1 MSQTIIVLLAF
12 IAFAAVF
19 ARLQLGTVL
28 GFLIGGAVIGPS
40 GLGVIRDLEGVHLIA
55 ELGVVFL
62 LFSLGLELK
71 LERLRLFGAR
81 VYGLAVAQLV
91 VTGAVIAAG
100 AAFAGLTA
108 EAAIIVGGALALSS
122 TAVVLQVLRELGR
135 TLTQLGRVAIAILLV
150 QDIAVGPLLVL
161 IKALG
166 AAGGSLALGIL
177 MAFAKALVVV
187 LAVGVAA
194 RFLIRPILGFVA
206 GVAADE
212 VFAATALLIV
222 LASSFATE
230 QAGLSLELGAFIAG
244 LMVADTE
251 YRHQVAADIG
261 PIRGLLLGFFFMTV
275 GMAVDVRIA
284 VQHLGAIVTI
294 AAGLILLKG
303 LLLTALAGAFGFRGR
318 LAAELG
324 AVLAQGSEFAFVLLA
339 LAAASDLLPAPAAQ
353 ILPVA
358 VALTMAVTPVA
369 ASAAGPFLNRTE
381 GAATA
386 SLGELDSKTEAVRN
400 HVVVIGF
407 GQVGMAVTR
416 HLVGL
421 RVPVLALDF
430 DPKRVRDSQ
439 AHGLPVY
446 FGNAARADV
455 LRAAHVGQAR
465 LVIVALPSVTGGE
478 RVVGLIRQLYPQL
491 RILARVPDATSVEQV
506 RLAGASA
513 VVVDGLTTARDLA
526 ERAILLYE
534 PEEAATNQVAE
545 RSDEAARR

>member
-1 MSQTIIVLLAF
+1 VSQTIIVLLAF
-12 IAFAAVF
+12 IAFAAAF

-28 GFLIGGAVIGPS
+28 GFLIGGAAIGPS
-40 GLGVIRDLEGVHLIA
+40 GLGVIRDLEAVHVLA

-71 LERLRLFGAR
+71 LERLRLFGMR
-81 VYGLAVAQLV
+81 VYALALAQLL
-91 VTGAVIAAG
+91 VTAAVIALI
-100 AAFAGLTA
+100 AGLA
-108 EAAIIVGGALALSS
+108 GLPAAAAIIVGGALALSS
-122 TAVVLQVLRELGR
+122 TAVVLQVLRDLGR
-135 TLTQLGRVAIAILLV
+135 TLTHLGRVAIAILLV
-150 QDIAVGPLLVL
+150 QDVAVGPLLVL
-161 IKALG
+161 VKALDQ
-166 AAGGSLALGIL
+166 GGSLALGIL
-177 MAFAKALVVV
+177 AAFAKAILVVFV
-187 LAVGVAA
+187 VGLTA
-194 RFLIRPILGFVA
+194 RLLIRPVLQFVA
-206 GVAADE
+206 GIAADE

-230 QAGLSLELGAFIAG
+230 QAGLSLELGAFVAG

-251 YRHQVAADIG
+251 YRHQIAADIG

-284 VQHLGAIVTI
+284 AQHLGAIVLI
-294 AAGLILLKG
+294 AGGLILLKG
-303 LLLTALAGAFGFRGR
+303 LLLTALARMLGFGDR
-318 LAAELG
+318 LALELG

-339 LAAASDLLPAPAAQ
+339 LAATTDLIPGPAVQVLA
-353 ILPVA
+353 VA

-369 ASAAGPFLNRTE
+369 ASLGGRLLNRIE
-381 GAATA
+381 GPAAA
-386 SLGELDSKTEAVRN
+386 SLSDLDSQTEAVRN

-407 GQVGMAVTR
+407 GQVGMALTR

-421 RVPVLALDF
+421 GIPVLALDY

-465 LVIVALPSVTGGE
+465 LVVVALPSASASE
-478 RVVGLIRQLYPQL
+478 RVVALLRQLYPHL
-491 RILARVPDATSVEQV
+491 RILARVPDRDGAERV
-506 RLAGASA
+506 RAAGANA

-526 ERAILLYE
+526 ERAVLLYE
-534 PEEAATNQVAE
+534 PEEPPEHDAGVPQG
-545 RSDEAARR
+545 

>member
-1 MSQTIIVLLAF
+1 MLQTIIVLLAF
-12 IAFAAVF
+12 IAFAAAF

-40 GLGVIRDLEGVHLIA
+40 GLGVVRDLEAVHVLA

-62 LFSLGLELK
+62 LFNLGLELK
-71 LERLRLFGAR
+71 LERLRLFGIR
-81 VYGLAVAQLV
+81 VYGLALAQLL
-91 VTGAVIAAG
+91 VTGAVIAVIAG
-100 AAFAGLTA
+100 FTGLPA

-122 TAVVLQVLRELGR
+122 TAVVLQVLRDLGR

-150 QDIAVGPLLVL
+150 QDVAVGPLLVL
-161 IKALG
+161 VKAFDQS
-166 AAGGSLALGIL
+166 GGSLALGIL
-177 MAFAKALVVV
+177 TAFGKAVLVVFVVGLTARLLVRPV
-187 LAVGVAA
+187 LQ
-194 RFLIRPILGFVA
+194 FIA

-230 QAGLSLELGAFIAG
+230 QAGLSLELGAFVAG

-251 YRHQVAADIG
+251 YRHQLAADIG

-275 GMAVDVRIA
+275 GMAVDVGIA
-284 VQHLGAIVTI
+284 ARHLGTIVLI

-303 LLLTALAGAFGFRGR
+303 LLLTALARMLGFNAR

-339 LAAASDLLPAPAAQ
+339 LAATTELIPAPAVQVLA
-353 ILPVA
+353 VA

-369 ASAAGPFLNRTE
+369 ASLGGRLLNRIE
-381 GAATA
+381 GPAAA
-386 SLGELDSKTEAVRN
+386 SLPELDAQTGAVRN

-416 HLVGL
+416 HLVSLGI
-421 RVPVLALDF
+421 PVLALDY

-465 LVIVALPSVTGGE
+465 LVIVALPSATGGE

-491 RILARVPDATSVEQV
+491 RILARVPDKDSAA
-506 RLAGASA
+506 RLRAAGASA

-526 ERAILLYE
+526 ERAVLLYE
-534 PEEAATNQVAE
+534 PE
-545 RSDEAARR
+545 DEADHDAGVPQA

>member
-1 MSQTIIVLLAF
+1 MLQTIIVLLAF
-12 IAFAAVF
+12 IAFAALF

-40 GLGVIRDLEGVHLIA
+40 GLGVIRDLEAVHLLA

-71 LERLRLFGAR
+71 LERLRLFGMR
-81 VYGLAVAQLV
+81 VYGLALAQLF
-91 VTGAVIAAG
+91 VTGAVIAIM
-100 AAFAGLTA
+100 AGLAGLPA
-108 EAAIIVGGALALSS
+108 EAAIIIGGALALSS
-122 TAVVLQVLRELGR
+122 TAVVLQVLRDLGR
-135 TLTQLGRVAIAILLV
+135 TVAQLGRVAIAILLV
-150 QDIAVGPLLVL
+150 QDVAVGPLLVL
-161 IKALG
+161 IKAFDQP
-166 AAGGSLALGIL
+166 GGSLALGIL
-177 MAFAKALVVV
+177 TAFGKAILVVLV
-187 LAVGVAA
+187 VGLTA
-194 RFLIRPILGFVA
+194 RLLIRPVLHLIA

-212 VFAATALLIV
+212 VFAAAALLIV
-222 LASSFATE
+222 LGSAFATE
-230 QAGLSLELGAFIAG
+230 QAGLSLELGAFVAG

-251 YRHQVAADIG
+251 YRHQIAADIG

-275 GMAVDVRIA
+275 GMAVDVRLA
-284 VQHLGAIVTI
+284 VQHLGTIVLI

-303 LLLTALAGAFGFRGR
+303 LLLTALARAFGFTGR

-339 LAAASDLLPAPAAQ
+339 LAATTELIPGPTVQ
-353 ILPVA
+353 ILAVA

-369 ASAAGPFLNRTE
+369 ASLGGRLLNRIE
-381 GAATA
+381 GPAAA
-386 SLGELDSKTEAVRN
+386 SLSDLDAQTEAVRN

-407 GQVGMAVTR
+407 GQVGMALTR

-421 RVPVLALDF
+421 RVPVLALDY

-465 LVIVALPSVTGGE
+465 LVIVALPSATGGE
-478 RVVGLIRQLYPQL
+478 RVVALIRQLYPQL
-491 RILARVPDATSVEQV
+491 RILARVPDRDSAE
-506 RLAGASA
+506 RLRTAGANA
-513 VVVDGLTTARDLA
+513 VAVDGLTTARDLA
-526 ERAILLYE
+526 ERAVLLYE
-534 PEEAATNQVAE
+534 PEEAEHDAGVPQG
-545 RSDEAARR
+545 